1 MSPSPSHRTLVLL
14 RHSKAE
20 HVHGKPDLER
30 KLTARGRRDAVA
42 AGEWLQQHA
51 PPVDRVVCSTSAR
64 TRQTWEGV
72 RHGGVKAGAVDH
84 RAAVY
89 DAEPGTLLNLVRRTP
104 DEVGCLLLVGHA
116 PGVPRLV
123 EQLVPADAPDPM
135 PDGCPTSGFAVLRFD
150 GGWGDLG
157 PGGAELV
164 EFVVARGD

>member
-1 MSPSPSHRTLVLL
+1 M
-14 RHSKAE
+14 
-20 HVHGKPDLER
+20 HGKPDLER
-30 KLTARGRRDAVA
+30 ELTARGRRDAVA

-72 RHGGVKAGAVDH
+72 RRGGVSAGAVDH

-89 DAEPGTLLNLVRRTP
+89 DAEPGTLLDLVRRTP
-104 DEVGCLLLVGHA
+104 DEVRLPA
-116 PGVPRLV
+116 PGRPRPGRAPAGRGSSS
-123 EQLVPADAPDPM
+123 PADAPDPM